1 MSNTQKEDVAK
12 RNASIVTEAVD
23 AVMKIFQSKNF
34 AEDMAYT
41 IIRRSKDEAPIP
53 MDNWSPLNRLLVLMY
68 TRDARGWSQWKEV
81 FRWVKRGSKAIH
93 IIAPTTRKIKAEDSE
108 DGKEKVIITGFRSIP
123 VFRVEDTEGK
133 ELPTVDYTPAKEDL
147 PPYLDV
153 AEYLGIKVK
162 WQPMCR
168 PALGWYSPRDKEIV
182 MCSTDYVNY
191 FHELIHLCQDL
202 RFEKL
207 EFLDTNYCEL
217 VAETGAAV
225 LAHLN
230 GIEGFHHASYE
241 YLKQYTKDK
250 SDKAALSA
258 ISGVLNM
265 VEKVVTFIVETA
277 EQIKLEKQKE

>member
-1 MSNTQKEDVAK
+1 MTKSPKDDVLK
-12 RNASIVTEAVD
+12 RNATVVTEAID
-23 AVMKIFQSKNF
+23 TVMQIFQSRNF

-41 IIRRSKDEAPIP
+41 IIRRSKNETPIP

-68 TRDARGWSQWKEV
+68 TRDARGWGQWRSV
-81 FRWVKRGSKAIH
+81 SRFVKRGAKALR
-93 IIAPTTRKIKAEDSE
+93 IISPTTRRIKAEDSE
-108 DGKEKVIITGFRSIP
+108 DGKEKVIITGFHSIP

-191 FHELIHLCQDL
+191 FHEVSHLVQDAV
-202 RFEKL
+202 FEKL
-207 EFLDTNYCEL
+207 ETLDTNYCEL
-217 VAETGAAV
+217 VAETSAAV

-241 YLKQYTKDK
+241 YLKKYTRDK

-265 VEKVVTFIVETA
+265 VEKVVTYIVETA